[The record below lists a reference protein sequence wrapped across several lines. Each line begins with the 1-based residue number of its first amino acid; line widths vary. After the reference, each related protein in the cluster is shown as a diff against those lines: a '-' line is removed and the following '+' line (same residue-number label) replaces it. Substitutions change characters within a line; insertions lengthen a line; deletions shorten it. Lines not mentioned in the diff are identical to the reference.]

1 MVGYE
6 YHIGPANLTRHQT
19 LASLHDRMRTR
30 ARHTRRATKR
40 AMTMAAA
47 PAPGG
52 VVLRR
57 VTRTGRKVAKI
68 SPPNMRAREVVGG
81 LSPQQINPVKI
92 RLDDADKFIPAYTVL
107 FRHGTS
113 KLGTLS
119 AASKKVLGVTL
130 EDGSEKRH
138 PFSVVSNTGLMP
150 VACPPQQAETFRWGD
165 YVIISANDARITMG
179 YAREI
184 PKVTLVKPS
193 DTNVVSGNHVCLGRF
208 CGWPTGN
215 PKDGG
220 ILVLVSV

>member
-1 MVGYE
+1 MDTAYFV
-6 YHIGPANLTRHQT
+6 GPAKLSHHPN
-19 LASLHDRMRTR
+19 LASLHDQMRTR
-30 ARHTRRATKR
+30 ARHTRTAVKR
-40 AMTMAAA
+40 ALTKAAA

-92 RLDDADKFIPAYTVL
+92 RLENADMFIPAYTVL
-107 FRHGTS
+107 FKKNGS
-113 KLGTLS
+113 ALGTLS

-130 EDGSEKRH
+130 EDGSEKRN

-150 VACPPQQAETFRWGD
+150 VACPPQQAETFMWGD
-165 YVIISANDARITMG
+165 YVIISAIEDRVTMG

-193 DTNVVSGNHVCLGRF
+193 DTNVVSGNDVCLGRF
-208 CGWPTGN
+208 CGWPTGS
-215 PKDGG
+215 PKNGG
-220 ILVLVSV
+220 ILVLVNA